1 MIKHDAGNDEYS
13 VTMRSPINIALVKYW
28 GKAHEKLIIPTN
40 NSLSLTI
47 NKADLC
53 STTTVT
59 ISRATKKAGN
69 DSAVTLILNETEQKG
84 VSERITRVVKIIQ
97 DRAKVA
103 SIKAKSKSILVRQ
116 GNKIVSVPLKDLVG
130 KTEIRVESVN
140 NFATAAG
147 LASSASGLACLA
159 RCIAA
164 VYGIEE
170 SFEGEFSM
178 YARLG
183 SGSACRSLYGGVVE
197 WKRGYDS
204 ESELEN

>member
-1 MIKHDAGNDEYS
+1 MIKHDAGKDEYS